1 MSADRVRM
9 TRAAKPIST
18 APSSGKTVTVTVTLP
33 VQSAAR
39 YTEEGADFINEA
51 AREFARRL
59 GPDFD

>member
-1 MSADRVRM
+1 M